1 MDDSF
6 VKSLPWDRIMSLSK
20 DNIDTLPEE
29 TLEFAADEANHDQM
43 FKSALAS
50 LKNKNPDAT
59 FEEAEKLVKQMREFA
74 KVALESRKIT
84 R

>member
-20 DNIDTLPEE
+20 DEIDAIPEE
-29 TLEFAADEANHDQM
+29 ALEFAAVDADNDQM
-43 FKSALAS
+43 FKSALES
-50 LKNKNPDAT
+50 LKINNPDAT
-59 FEEAEKLVKQMREFA
+59 FEEAERLVEQMREFA
-74 KVALESRKIT
+74 KEVLESRKIT